1 MVLNNNFVVGLNKNI
16 LCIPVVNYCAYSNKK
31 KTQKKKKNGNTPI
44 NEAIKNRNNDI
55 VGLIVAYR
63 EKHKA
68 RVAEIIRKSTDQITN
83 KPEEEEEDT
92 DQIKNEPEE
101 EEEEEELVTE
111 NPLGNLKFLPEHLV
125 NLNLLPNLDF
135 LKVFFFFHTNN
146 QNKNNQRQP
155 TRPIFF

>member
-1 MVLNNNFVVGLNKNI
+1 M
-16 LCIPVVNYCAYSNKK
+16 PTRTKK
-31 KTQKKKKNGNTPI
+31 KRKKKKKNGNTPI